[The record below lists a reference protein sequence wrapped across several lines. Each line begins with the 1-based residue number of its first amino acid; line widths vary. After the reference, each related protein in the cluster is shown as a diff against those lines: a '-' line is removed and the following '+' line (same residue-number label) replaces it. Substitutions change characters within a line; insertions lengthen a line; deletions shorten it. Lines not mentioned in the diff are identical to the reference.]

1 MKILIA
7 YIPIVGIFYICHDTM
22 NAEEPL
28 LYNEFHFFATAICQ
42 AISVGFAFVLF
53 SQLMCLYL

>member
-42 AISVGFAFVLF
+42 AISVGFHLF
-53 SQLMCLYL
+53 FFYN